1 MKQSQTKTQ
10 SGSTLEKNANT
21 MKDCN
26 RFHSKSLNV
35 PKTWISYM

>member
-21 MKDCN
+21 MKQW
-26 RFHSKSLNV
+26 
-35 PKTWISYM
+35 KTVTDFTVKV